1 MDNILKFVENH
12 PFSTTFAVATPLV
25 IPVEYHQVFAQLILG
40 VGTQLA
46 FFLIEIFRKKAKIKS
61 RKNDV
66 ENSFDNYLNDVKD
79 PTQVR

>member
-1 MDNILKFVENH
+1 MDNIVRFVENH
-12 PFSTTFAVATPLV
+12 PFSTTFALATPLV

-46 FFLIEIFRKKAKIKS
+46 FFLVELFRKKAKIKA
-61 RKNDV
+61 RKNDI